1 MPDCDY
7 CDASFS
13 DESAYLDHLEADHRG
28 ELGAIDRRRID
39 ADDGDE
45 EGRDL
50 ALYAVGIVGVAL
62 IAGLLT
68 YVVVSGAL
76 GGGGDGD
83 LGEQGAAP
91 NPPGFD
97 LGPAGDDQVYEPYDQ
112 ATVHYHGEISVT
124 VDGQAIDFTRAAFQ
138 HPRASPAFH
147 FERGEA
153 RWHGHAS
160 GVTLEYGLETTAFGV
175 TEDTFYYD
183 GTLYDGSEDGT
194 TVRYEVNGES
204 VDPETYV
211 LEENDYIEVV
221 VTDESA
227 SGGSETNE
235 SASNASAE

>member
-7 CDASFS
+7 CDDSFA

-39 ADDGDE
+39 ADADDE

-50 ALYAVGIVGVAL
+50 ALYAVGILGVAL

-68 YVVVSGAL
+68 YIVISGAL
-76 GGGGDGD
+76 GEGGGGDGE
-83 LGEQGAAP
+83 LGQQGAAP

-97 LGPAGDDQVYEPYDQ
+97 LGPAGEDQVYQPTDVG
-112 ATVHYHGEISVT
+112 AVHYHGEISVT
-124 VDGQAIDFTRAAFQ
+124 VAGQELDFRQSRFQ
-138 HPRASPAFH
+138 HPGAIPAFH
-147 FERGEA
+147 FENGEA
-153 RWHGHAS
+153 RWHGHAN
-160 GVTLEYGLETTAFGV
+160 GVTLEYALEATAFGV
-175 TEDTFYYD
+175 TENTFYYD

-194 TVRYEVNGES
+194 TVRYEVNGEE

-221 VTDESA
+221 A
-227 SGGSETNE
+227 TNE
-235 SASNASAE
+235 SSG

>member
-7 CDASFS
+7 CDDSFA

-39 ADDGDE
+39 ADEDDD

-50 ALYAVGIVGVAL
+50 ALYAVGIIGVAL

-68 YVVVSGAL
+68 YIVVSGAL
-76 GGGGDGD
+76 GGGGGDGE
-83 LGEQGAAP
+83 LGQQGAAP

-97 LGPAGDDQVYEPYDQ
+97 LGPAGEDEVYQPYDVG
-112 ATVHYHGEISVT
+112 TVHYHGEISVA
-124 VDGQAIDFTRAAFQ
+124 VDGQELDFRQSKFQ
-138 HPRASPAFH
+138 HPRDSPAFH
-147 FERGEA
+147 FEAGEA
-153 RWHGHAS
+153 RWHGHAN

-175 TEDTFYYD
+175 TENTFYYD

-194 TVRYEVNGES
+194 TVRYEVNGEE

-221 VTDESA
+221 A
-227 SGGSETNE
+227 TND
-235 SASNASAE
+235 STG